1 MSHKL
6 AALTASRPCF
16 ELEPELG
23 GLCLTP
29 NSAVRG
35 PCALLGPHRVQ
46 LTLDDPLNSLFFITA
61 EPAMSPSVP
70 WLSEPW
76 GYGVWTD
83 CSHLGWRLPHMRWW
97 CASRS
102 SKIPAC
108 PAAYIQGTA
117 KTAEVVPCLSMPQ
130 MSKKHLELSLRIEK
144 IKLPWNPP
152 WKKCWGL
159 SFLSAILFSFTP
171 A

>member
-35 PCALLGPHRVQ
+35 PCALLTVYSWLWMIHSTPSFSSQQNQQCR
-46 LTLDDPLNSLFFITA
+46 
-61 EPAMSPSVP
+61 SPSVP

-159 SFLSAILFSFTP
+159 SFLLAILFSFTP